1 MRQEFVPVVVTGEG
15 GAGAGPSL
23 EAIEVSDKEGEE
35 GAGLLKLSPTQVTP
49 SLLVLTVKASLLVWS
64 PHL

>member
-15 GAGAGPSL
+15 GAGAGLSL
-23 EAIEVSDKEGEE
+23 ETIEVSDREGEE
-35 GAGLLKLSPTQVTP
+35 GSGMLKLSPAQVTP
-49 SLLVLTVKASLLVWS
+49 SLLVLTVKASLLVLS